1 MISQDKMKF
10 LKHFNIGQKR
20 EKLDY
25 TQLRDD
31 LKDLGEDGDTPTP

>member
-10 LKHFNIGQKR
+10 LKHFNISQKR
-20 EKLDY
+20 EKLNY

-31 LKDLGEDGDTPTP
+31 LKELDEEGDTPTP